1 MKPKEET
8 TQLNVEI
15 PADLHRK
22 VKSDAALEGLK
33 LHEFVIKII
42 LERGQPPASQHKHG
56 KVKRVSFNRALDQS
70 RELEL
75 VAA

>member
-42 LERGQPPASQHKHG
+42 LERGQQRIAWT
-56 KVKRVSFNRALDQS
+56 ALTYDGGDGVDEGQIRYALHPEFES
-70 RELEL
+70 
-75 VAA
+75 